1 MGQTKNL
8 YDEGAIEK
16 IKELV
21 DDIRTCM
28 FCTEVENLPFKTR
41 PMATLE
47 VDDEGNLWF
56 MSSRESNKNDE
67 IKSDDQVQLIYAKGG
82 DNEFLSLSG
91 KADIITDQ
99 DRIDELWTTYAKA
112 WFQEGKEDPDITII
126 KVIPSEAYYWDTVHG
141 KVVSLL
147 KIAASIV
154 SGKTMD
160 DGIEGKITL

>member
-8 YDEGAIEK
+8 HNEEAIKK

-21 DDIRTCM
+21 DDIKTCM
-28 FCTEVENLPFKTR
+28 FCTEVQNLPFKTR

-56 MSSRESNKNDE
+56 MSSKESNKNDE
-67 IKSDDQVQLIYAKGG
+67 IKTDDQVQLIYAKTG
-82 DNEFLSLSG
+82 DSEFLSVSG
-91 KADIITDQ
+91 KANIITDQ
-99 DRIDELWTTYAKA
+99 QKIDELWSFYAKA
-112 WFQEGKEDPDITII
+112 WFQGGKEDPNITVI
-126 KVIPSEAYYWDTVHG
+126 KVIPDNAYYWDTVHG

-147 KIAASIV
+147 KIAASVV

-160 DGIEGKITL
+160 DGVEGKISV